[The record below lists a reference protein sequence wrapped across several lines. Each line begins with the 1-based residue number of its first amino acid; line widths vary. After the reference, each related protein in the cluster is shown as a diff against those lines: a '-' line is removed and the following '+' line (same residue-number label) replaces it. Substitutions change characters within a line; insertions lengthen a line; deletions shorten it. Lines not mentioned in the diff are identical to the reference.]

1 MNAVAAW
8 VNLFIASVYDA
19 MDGVAGVLTKISFFH
34 IIGSLI
40 CFAISSCSIKGEA
53 RHRLADSTGV
63 AMCRLCT
70 NSRQQLLLAHIKQ
83 TTHRSRTESDA
94 ARALISD

>member
-8 VNLFIASVYDA
+8 VNLFIASVYDT
-19 MDGVAGVLTKISFFH
+19 MDGVAGVLTKFSFFH

-40 CFAISSCSIKGEA
+40 WFPISSCSIKGEA
-53 RHRLADSTGV
+53 CLRLADSTGV

-70 NSRQQLLLAHIKQ
+70 NGRQELPLAHIKR

-94 ARALISD
+94 ARP